1 MSAMTDLSSALAEA
15 AAASAPG
22 VVAVHGGRCDTTSGV
37 AWSAEHVVTAAHA
50 LERENDLELTLGDE
64 RIPATLLGVDPG
76 TDLAVLRVER
86 SLTPLRHADEAALR
100 FGSLVLAV
108 SRNARG
114 SRARLGILSRV
125 GGPFRLGG
133 GTRVEQYL
141 ESDIAPTPGLA
152 GSALVDAAGALVGVN
167 ATGLVRGAL
176 VTLPASAVTRVVDA
190 IVAHGHVRRAKLGV
204 ALQPVELPAS
214 VAERREKERGL
225 IVLGVAPGGPA
236 EHAGVLVGDVILGVA
251 GTAVTRID
259 ELQSVLDESK
269 IGVDVVL
276 ELLRAGVETSLT
288 LKPEAR

>member
-15 AAASAPG
+15 AAASAGG

-50 LERENDLELTLGDE
+50 LERESDLEVTIGEE
-64 RIPATLLGVDPG
+64 RAPATLLGTDPG

-86 SLTPLRHADEAALR
+86 TLTPLRLADEAALR
-100 FGSLVLAV
+100 VGNLVLAV

-125 GGPFRLGG
+125 GGAFRLGG
-133 GTRVEQYL
+133 GTRIERYL
-141 ESDIAPTPGLA
+141 ESDIAPTPGLS
-152 GSALVDAAGALVGVN
+152 GSALVDATGALVGVN

-176 VTLPASAVTRVVDA
+176 VALPASAVTRVVDA

-204 ALQPVELPAS
+204 ALQSVELPGA
-214 VAERREKERGL
+214 VAERRGKDRGL

-236 EHAGVLVGDVILGVA
+236 ERAGVLVGDVLLAVA
-251 GTAVTRID
+251 GSAVGRID
-259 ELQSVLDESK
+259 ELQSVLDEGK
-269 IGVDVVL
+269 IGADVAV
-276 ELLRAGVETSLT
+276 ELLRAGAETILT

>member
-1 MSAMTDLSSALAEA
+1 
-15 AAASAPG
+15 

-50 LERENDLELTLGDE
+50 LERESDLEVTIGEE
-64 RIPATLLGVDPG
+64 RAPATLLGTDPG

-86 SLTPLRHADEAALR
+86 TLTPLRLADEAALR
-100 FGSLVLAV
+100 VGNLVLAV

-125 GGPFRLGG
+125 GGAFRLGG
-133 GTRVEQYL
+133 GTRIERYL
-141 ESDIAPTPGLA
+141 ESDIAPTPGLS
-152 GSALVDAAGALVGVN
+152 GSALVDATGALVGVN

-176 VTLPASAVTRVVDA
+176 VALPASAVTRVVDA

-204 ALQPVELPAS
+204 ALQSVELPGA
-214 VAERREKERGL
+214 VAERRGKDRGL

-236 EHAGVLVGDVILGVA
+236 ERAGVLVGDVLLAVA
-251 GTAVTRID
+251 GSAVGRID
-259 ELQSVLDESK
+259 ELQSVLDEGK
-269 IGVDVVL
+269 IGADVAV
-276 ELLRAGVETSLT
+276 ELLRAGAETILT